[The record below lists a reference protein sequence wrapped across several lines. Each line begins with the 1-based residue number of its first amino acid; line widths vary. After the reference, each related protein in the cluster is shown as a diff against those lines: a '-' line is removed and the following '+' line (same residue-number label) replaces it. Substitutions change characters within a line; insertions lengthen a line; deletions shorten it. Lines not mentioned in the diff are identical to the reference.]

1 MSRRRW
7 VRSASVRGS
16 LWVIGFSE
24 FDQHPLSGGDSGL
37 MGFYQ
42 IHKWWWKNNKN
53 IAEIFYSHCVN
64 KGPNRHASSL
74 TQG

>member
-1 MSRRRW
+1 MSRPRW

-42 IHKWWWKNNKN
+42 IHKWWRKNNKN
-53 IAEIFYSHCVN
+53 IAEIFTVIVSTKAQIDMLV
-64 KGPNRHASSL
+64 R
-74 TQG
+74 